1 VKRVSGFSGVS
12 SGSVRLSDTDSN
24 AHGQSECL
32 QVPENDFEKMSLLSD
47 VERERIHLLVA
58 IADLE
63 YVSTKVKGTELEV
76 IVREQLNKCRNL
88 LSELEEKFRDLRSR
102 NATGIH

>member
-1 VKRVSGFSGVS
+1 VKRVSGFFGVS

-32 QVPENDFEKMSLLSD
+32 QVSENEHERMSLLSD
-47 VERERIHLLVA
+47 VERERIHLLEA

-63 YVSTKVKGTELEV
+63 YVSTKVKGTELEAV
-76 IVREQLNKCRNL
+76 VREQLKKCQTL
-88 LSELEEKFRDLRSR
+88 LSELDQKFRDLRSR
-102 NATGIH
+102 NATGIN